1 MFKPI
6 NPLLRILHTL
16 ILILQIGSLGY
27 LRDFNTKIKN
37 DTKKINFIKLFKKKI
52 LLGIL
57 NEYFG
62 ICLSNETMQCRV
74 PQASSGVIE
83 ILCSPYI
90 NIFHLVLLVES
101 KGEDKSI
108 HFCTIAFAEVDWKMT
123 VQHPTTVEDPL
134 QICIEFTPQPSL
146 SLKMST
152 KQLGFEFRVV
162 VLIDRLPSKAQKF
175 VSPAI

>member
-1 MFKPI
+1 MFKLI
-6 NPLLRILHTL
+6 NPFLRILHTF

-27 LRDFNTKIKN
+27 LGDFNTKIKN
-37 DTKKINFIKLFKKKI
+37 DTKKINCIKLLKKNM

-62 ICLSNETMQCRV
+62 IRLSNKTMVQCRL
-74 PQASSGVIE
+74 PQASSGVME

-90 NIFHLVLLVES
+90 KILHLVLMVNS
-101 KGEDKSI
+101 KGEDKPI
-108 HFCTIAFAEVDWKMT
+108 HFCTAASAEVDQKMT

-152 KQLGFEFRVV
+152 
-162 VLIDRLPSKAQKF
+162 S
-175 VSPAI
+175 